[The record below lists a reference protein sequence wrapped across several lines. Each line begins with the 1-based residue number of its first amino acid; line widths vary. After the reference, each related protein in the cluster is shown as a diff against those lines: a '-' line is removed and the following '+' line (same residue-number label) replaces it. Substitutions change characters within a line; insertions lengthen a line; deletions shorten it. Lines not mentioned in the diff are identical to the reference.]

1 MDKTKKTG
9 FFAAVFSLL
18 YLMAAVGL
26 LLGVCGHCYPGL
38 GRWVDTLIAGNDDSP
53 VRAAFNTLSD
63 GLEAGVPLKEAAQT
77 SFAVLIGD
85 AN

>member
-1 MDKTKKTG
+1 MRVLFGSTVLDFATTTFSIIALLVPIALTG
-9 FFAAVFSLL
+9 YAALSVERQITLL
-18 YLMAAVGL
+18 TPAS
-26 LLGVCGHCYPGL
+26 
-38 GRWVDTLIAGNDDSP
+38 I
-53 VRAAFNTLSD
+53 AAFNTLSD

>member
-1 MDKTKKTG
+1 MDKAKKNG
-9 FFAAVFSLL
+9 VFAAVFSLL
-18 YLMAAVGL
+18 YLVAAIGL

-38 GRWVDTLIAGNDDSP
+38 GQWVDTVIAGNDDSP
-53 VRAAFNTLSD
+53 VRAAFNILSE
-63 GLEAGVPLKEAAQT
+63 GLESGVPLKEAAQT